1 MSFKIYGYG
10 FAFELELQRCH
21 FIFYFYILFF
31 REIVKLNDENGV
43 IEVVHGKAE
52 DIDLPV
58 KVDIIIR

>member
-1 MSFKIYGYG
+1 M
-10 FAFELELQRCH
+10 
-21 FIFYFYILFF
+21 FYFYILFF

>member
-1 MSFKIYGYG
+1 MSFKIYGSG

-21 FIFYFYILFF
+21 FIFLFLFF